1 MAFQDNNGQIPQG
14 PSLLSPPFRLSEF
27 DCQGSQGVLRILDP
41 GSRNISLV
49 SLSMQRSVFLIT
61 NVREGA
67 NREKLTVKKL
77 IDNEMFFFFHRL
89 CPLQTVKN
97 RRKP

>member
-1 MAFQDNNGQIPQG
+1 MQ
-14 PSLLSPPFRLSEF
+14 
-27 DCQGSQGVLRILDP
+27 LR
-41 GSRNISLV
+41 GA
-49 SLSMQRSVFLIT
+49 QFL
-61 NVREGA
+61 REGA

-77 IDNEMFFFFHRL
+77 IDNEMFFFHRL